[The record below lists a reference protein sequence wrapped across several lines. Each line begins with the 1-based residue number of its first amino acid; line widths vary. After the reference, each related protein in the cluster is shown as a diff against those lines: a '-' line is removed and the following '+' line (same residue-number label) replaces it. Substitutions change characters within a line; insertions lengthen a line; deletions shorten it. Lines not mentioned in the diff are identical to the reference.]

1 MLLPTVIRYIHQNPV
16 NAGICGSPEEY
27 RYSSFLEYLG
37 QAELIDMDCVE
48 QYISRESVVK
58 QSRDPVAEECLE
70 MNDAPIHRVT
80 DQQAKQIMKKITGCD
95 NVTAFQTLASLE
107 KNKCILKLK
116 RSGLSIRQIS
126 RLTGV
131 SYYAVQKIRWKSI
144 TEPSPD

>member
-16 NAGICGSPEEY
+16 NAGKCGSPEEY

-80 DQQAKQIMKKITGCD
+80 DQPSD
-95 NVTAFQTLASLE
+95 RS
-107 KNKCILKLK
+107 ILLCCSENPVELNH
-116 RSGLSIRQIS
+116 R
-126 RLTGV
+126 TV
-131 SYYAVQKIRWKSI
+131 
-144 TEPSPD
+144 P